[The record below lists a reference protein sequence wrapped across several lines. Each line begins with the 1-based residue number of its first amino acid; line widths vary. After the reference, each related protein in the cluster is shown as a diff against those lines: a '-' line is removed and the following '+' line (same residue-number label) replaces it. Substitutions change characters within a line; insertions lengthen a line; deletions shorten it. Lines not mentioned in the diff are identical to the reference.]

1 MAERTARFA
10 LEISLGELDAGKL
23 DAAAVALAR
32 RYASDIDEATVL
44 SVAAD
49 KLLRECRAWLE
60 PATYDRLAAQVARI
74 EETTVLALLGPKLVT
89 VLAELGL
96 TPRARADTVSKGGG
110 GRNAP
115 PRNDVAEWRAQRNA
129 RINSS

>member
-1 MAERTARFA
+1 MRAAVEESLREADLRTPDKSGR
-10 LEISLGELDAGKL
+10 

-32 RYASDIDEATVL
+32 RYASDIDEAAVL

-74 EETTVLALLGPKLVT
+74 EETAVLALLGPKLVQ

-96 TPRARADTVSKGGG
+96 TPRARADSTRKGGAVG
-110 GRNAP
+110 AP
-115 PRNDVAEWRAQRNA
+115 PRNDLAEWRAQRSA
-129 RINSS
+129 GLNSP